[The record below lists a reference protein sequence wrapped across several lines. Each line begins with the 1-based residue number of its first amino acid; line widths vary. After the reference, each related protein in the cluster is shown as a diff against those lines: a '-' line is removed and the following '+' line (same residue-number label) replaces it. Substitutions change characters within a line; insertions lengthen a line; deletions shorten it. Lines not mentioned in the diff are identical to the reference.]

1 MLKTWHIPAFD
12 GLELVQSAGIT
23 QALPAHFHEAYS
35 IGLATHGVQR
45 LHTEEKT
52 LLAGPGSLLLA
63 SPYQVLAHA
72 PLPGTEWAHK
82 MLHVSPDALR
92 YLQRQGYIPRQHTL
106 AFAAPVDGFSA
117 WAAHYEALHQQAST
131 LSEEAL
137 GRLLGALVTALPDD
151 DAPPA
156 TAPLRQLVQDV
167 QDHLH
172 GARQQKLSLASL
184 AQRFGLDKYKL
195 IRLFSRFTGV
205 TPNKYLTI
213 LRVEQAKKLLVA
225 GQPLVEVALEAGFYD
240 QSHFPHYFQAY
251 TGLTPGSYRASCNLL
266 QD

>member
-1 MLKTWHIPAFD
+1 MINTWHLATFD
-12 GLELVQSAGIT
+12 GLEFVQSSGIT
-23 QALPAHFHEAYS
+23 QALPSHFHEAYS

-45 LHTEEKT
+45 LQTEDKT

-82 MLHVSPDALR
+82 MLHVSPDAIS
-92 YLQRQGYIPRQHTL
+92 YLQRQGYIPRQHSLT
-106 AFAAPVDGFSA
+106 FAAPTDDFLA
-117 WAAHYEALHQQAST
+117 WTACYNALHQQAGT
-131 LSEEAL
+131 LSETAL
-137 GRLLGALVTALPDD
+137 GQLLGALFTIPPDD
-151 DAPPA
+151 SPPA
-156 TAPLRQLVQDV
+156 TAPLRQVVQDV
-167 QDHLH
+167 QDYLYRT
-172 GARQQKLSLASL
+172 RQQKLSLDAL
-184 AQRFGLDKYKL
+184 AQRFGLNKYKL

-213 LRVEQAKKLLVA
+213 LRVEQAKSLLTT

-240 QSHFPHYFQAY
+240 QSHFSHYFQAY
-251 TGLTPGSYRASCNLL
+251 TGLTPGSYQANSNIL